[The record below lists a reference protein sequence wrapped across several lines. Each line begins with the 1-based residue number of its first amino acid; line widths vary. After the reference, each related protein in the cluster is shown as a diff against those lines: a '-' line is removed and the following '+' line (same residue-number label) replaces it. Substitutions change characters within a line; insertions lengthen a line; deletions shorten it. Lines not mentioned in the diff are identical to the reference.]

1 MPQVWKKWD
10 KNAIK
15 EGGDLAG
22 KKGTFS
28 SRFEINSG
36 EGEGGGRRRFLIAS
50 LRSIISL
57 SHFATGLT
65 VE

>member
-22 KKGTFS
+22 KKDTFS

-36 EGEGGGRRRFLIAS
+36 EGEGGGKA
-50 LRSIISL
+50 
-57 SHFATGLT
+57 
-65 VE
+65 